1 MRFVLASL
9 LFVGLGLSSRPVA
22 ADDTM
27 KKKDDPAAK
36 KDEKKEEKKDEKEVA
51 KCLIVKAGDKDVTP
65 PVEVDFLAMFKGKK
79 AQPTA
84 AIAKTMCKSQSNKP
98 ASEWIRDNGVCTDG
112 GKKTFKYTVAF
123 GVPGKEEKI
132 EQNVI
137 CAKKK

>member
-1 MRFVLASL
+1 MRYVLASL
-9 LFVGLGLSSRPVA
+9 LFVGLAFSSRPVA
-22 ADDTM
+22 ADDA
-27 KKKDDPAAK
+27 KKKDEPAK
-36 KDEKKEEKKDEKEVA
+36 TEEKKDEKEVA

-79 AQPTA
+79 AQPTP